1 MGAASLALTL
11 LMASL
16 GVFALV
22 RSAPGDP
29 IDIEFGPIV
38 SVSGLNAGEVAA
50 LRAARERQLG
60 LDRPLPEQYARWLA
74 RVVRGDLGVS
84 YRNRQP
90 VRDELARHLPAS
102 LALGGAGL
110 AVAVVLA
117 GTLAVAA
124 SRRPGGWLDH
134 AVRVASIVGA
144 SVPAFVTGLLAL
156 SVLARSQGGYQIA
169 GGATLSRLWL
179 PALVLGVAAAPT
191 PLRVL
196 RSSLL
201 AERGQMYAVAA
212 VARGAGPWRVLL
224 RHTGRVAVA
233 PLVALA
239 GISMA
244 GLVTGSIMTEAV
256 FSWPGLG
263 RLAVDAIAAQDYPV
277 VQGYV
282 LVVVV
287 AVVVAN
293 ALAGALQR
301 RLDPTVAA
309 SAAAVA

>member
-1 MGAASLALTL
+1 VLASI
-11 LMASL
+11 

-29 IDIEFGPIV
+29 IDIEFGPMV
-38 SVSGLNAGEVAA
+38 SVSGLSAADVAA
-50 LRAARERQLG
+50 LRAERERQLG
-60 LDRPLPEQYARWLA
+60 LDRPLAEQYGRWLA
-74 RVVRGDLGVS
+74 RMVRGDLGVS

-90 VRDELARHLPAS
+90 VRDELVRHLPAS
-102 LALGGAGL
+102 VALGAAGVG
-110 AVAVVLA
+110 VATVLA
-117 GTLAVAA
+117 TGLAVAA
-124 SRRPGGWLDH
+124 SRRPGGWVDH
-134 AVRVASIVGA
+134 TVRVASILGA
-144 SVPAFVTGLLAL
+144 SVPSFLTGLLAL
-156 SVLARSQGGYQIA
+156 SLLARSQGGYQIA
-169 GGATLSRLWL
+169 GGATLGRLWL

-201 AERGQMYAVAA
+201 AERGRLYAVAA
-212 VARGAGPWRVLL
+212 VARGAGPSRLLL

-233 PLVALA
+233 PLLALA
-239 GISMA
+239 GMSMA

-263 RLAVDAIAAQDYPV
+263 RLAVDAIGAQDYPV

-301 RLDPTVAA
+301 RLDPTVDA
-309 SAAAVA
+309 SALAVA

>member
-1 MGAASLALTL
+1 MLASI
-11 LMASL
+11 

-29 IDIEFGPIV
+29 IDIEFGPMV
-38 SVSGLNAGEVAA
+38 SVSGLSAADVAA
-50 LRAARERQLG
+50 LRAERERQLG
-60 LDRPLPEQYARWLA
+60 LDRPLAEQYGRWLA
-74 RVVRGDLGVS
+74 RMVRGDLGVS

-90 VRDELARHLPAS
+90 VRDELVRHLPAS
-102 LALGGAGL
+102 VALGAAGVG
-110 AVAVVLA
+110 VATVLA
-117 GTLAVAA
+117 TGLAVAA
-124 SRRPGGWLDH
+124 SRRPGGWVDH
-134 AVRVASIVGA
+134 TVRVASILGA
-144 SVPAFVTGLLAL
+144 SVPSFLTGLLAL
-156 SVLARSQGGYQIA
+156 SLLARSQGGYQIA
-169 GGATLSRLWL
+169 GGATLGRLWL

-201 AERGQMYAVAA
+201 AERGRLYAVAA
-212 VARGAGPWRVLL
+212 VARGAGPSRLLL

-233 PLVALA
+233 PLLALA
-239 GISMA
+239 GMSMA

-263 RLAVDAIAAQDYPV
+263 RLAVDAIGAQDYPV

-301 RLDPTVAA
+301 RLDPTVDA
-309 SAAAVA
+309 SALAVA

>member
-1 MGAASLALTL
+1 M
-11 LMASL
+11 
-16 GVFALV
+16 
-22 RSAPGDP
+22 
-29 IDIEFGPIV
+29 V
-38 SVSGLNAGEVAA
+38 SVSGLSAADVAA
-50 LRAARERQLG
+50 LRAERERQLG
-60 LDRPLPEQYARWLA
+60 LDRPLAEQYGRWLA
-74 RVVRGDLGVS
+74 RMVRGDLGVS

-90 VRDELARHLPAS
+90 VRDELVRHLPAS
-102 LALGGAGL
+102 VALGAAGVG
-110 AVAVVLA
+110 VATVLA
-117 GTLAVAA
+117 TGLAVAA
-124 SRRPGGWLDH
+124 SRRPGGWVDH
-134 AVRVASIVGA
+134 TVRVASILGA
-144 SVPAFVTGLLAL
+144 SVPSFLTGLLAL
-156 SVLARSQGGYQIA
+156 SLLARSQGGYQIA
-169 GGATLSRLWL
+169 GGATLGRLWL

-201 AERGQMYAVAA
+201 AERGRLYAVAA
-212 VARGAGPWRVLL
+212 VARGAGPSRLLL

-233 PLVALA
+233 PLLALA
-239 GISMA
+239 GMSMA

-263 RLAVDAIAAQDYPV
+263 RLAVDAIGAQDYPV

-301 RLDPTVAA
+301 RLDPTVDA
-309 SAAAVA
+309 SALAVA